1 MKLKVIY
8 VCANKMKKESNELQR
23 TIVKAANELG
33 NKIVQY
39 FDCGVTFTNIFNA
52 ENIKYDKHG
61 DNFFTYKAHGKN
73 KSQLRLL
80 YACVQS
86 EDETF
91 LIIVDYIEKRK
102 SNHKGHKDHLEKFA
116 KYDDLD
122 FSLFCKKN
130 NICIA

>member
-1 MKLKVIY
+1 MKLNVIY
-8 VCANKMKKESNELQR
+8 VCANKMKKENSELQR
-23 TIVKAANELG
+23 TITKAANELG
-33 NKIVQY
+33 NKIVQHY
-39 FDCGVTFTNIFNA
+39 DCGVNFNNIYNA

-61 DNFFTYKAHGKN
+61 DYFFTYKAHGKN

-86 EDETF
+86 EDVTF

-102 SNHKGHKDHLEKFA
+102 TNLKGRKDHLEKFS
-116 KYDDLD
+116 KYDSLD
-122 FSLFCKKN
+122 FSLFCKNN